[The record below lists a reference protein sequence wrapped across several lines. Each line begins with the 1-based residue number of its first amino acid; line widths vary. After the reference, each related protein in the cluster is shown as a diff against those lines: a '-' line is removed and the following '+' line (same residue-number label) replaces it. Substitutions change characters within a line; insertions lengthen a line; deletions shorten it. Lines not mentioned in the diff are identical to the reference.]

1 MSEKDQPIGAVRAK
15 MQCQVVENYSTSSKV
30 KMGAL
35 YSQDTSENA
44 DFAKATPS
52 GEIWMQISKDV
63 PASGWFEPGEA
74 YYVTF
79 TKAPKK

>member
-1 MSEKDQPIGAVRAK
+1 MSDKEIGAVRAK
-15 MQCQVVENYSTSSKV
+15 MQCQSVEQYASSSKV
-30 KMGAL
+30 KLGAL
-35 YSQDTSENA
+35 YSQDTAENA

-52 GEIWMQISKDV
+52 GEIWMMISKDV

-79 TKAPKK
+79 TKVPKK